1 VLFNPRDLVVVVVGS
16 IQVQLLMKE
25 VVMVVPVSSSSH
37 ILHKPL
43 DKTLKSLYNT
53 FVVLDNTMNSMST

>member
-25 VVMVVPVSSSSH
+25 VVMVVPVSFSSH
-37 ILHKPL
+37 ILHKYS
-43 DKTLKSLYNT
+43 KNRKWA
-53 FVVLDNTMNSMST
+53 